1 MKLNTVNFGEINIEE
16 KDIITFEQ
24 PIFGFEEKKRYI
36 FMMDDSLNG
45 EFIWLQSVDDG
56 GLCFV
61 LANPCLLG
69 FEYNPV
75 FSENISEIIGH
86 GTYEMWLIMVVADN
100 FGDSTVNLKSP
111 VVVNLDERKG
121 AQFISE
127 DDLMI
132 KYKLFENIKE

>member
-69 FEYNPV
+69 FEYDPV